1 MKMPRNTSTEDTAL
15 ILNIIIE
22 SDNVQSVSGLAG
34 ITGLSERFLYDLKRR
49 GIVNL
54 PKGRRGPPR
63 YTYGRIAEELGLVI
77 MLASIGCPKT
87 QIARELDIKPES
99 VGDFIGKDRRLYDTW
114 KRNRYYQLH
123 N

>member
-15 ILNIIIE
+15 ILNAIIE
-22 SDNVQSVSGLAG
+22 SESVQSVSGLAG

-49 GIVNL
+49 GVVNL

-63 YTYGRIAEELGLVI
+63 YTHGKIANELGLVI
-77 MLASIGCPKT
+77 MLASVGCPQA
-87 QIARELDIKPES
+87 QIAREIGVKPES
-99 VGDFIGKDRRLYDTW
+99 IGYFIEKDKNLHYLW
-114 KRNRYYQLH
+114 KRNRYYPLH

>member
-15 ILNIIIE
+15 ILNTIIE
-22 SDNVQSVSGLAG
+22 SENVQSVSGLAG

-63 YTYGRIAEELGLVI
+63 YTHCRVAEELGLVI
-77 MLASIGCPKT
+77 MLISVGCPKA
-87 QIARELDIKPES
+87 QIAREIGVKPES
-99 VGDFIGKDRRLYDTW
+99 IGYFIEKDRGLHYLWR
-114 KRNRYYQLH
+114 RNRYYPLH